1 MLTISKAFTIFF
13 LLSLCGNREYPSSFQ
28 NKSVSSSFKWVP
40 KYILFLAKLKGE
52 RSPFYR
58 EQTWIYSL
66 NYLLHAGV
74 MLTII
79 KVFIVLFVLCMWE
92 QGTPWQFSKQINK
105 LSFQL
110 SVQVSFFL
118 ANLKRRGR
126 PFLEGARKRG
136 GRIERLPQEH
146 LVALKDEKVCSSVK
160 FEVILPLLCCL
171 LDPLTNKQ
179 FRGWSSMTNLWID
192 SRTCQKYRILLSAR
206 QRSNNYLELSKEK
219 VLGNMMLSY

>member
-136 GRIERLPQEH
+136 GAHWEITPR
-146 LVALKDEKVCSSVK
+146 ALGCPKRWKSLFFCEIWSNPTP
-160 FEVILPLLCCL
+160 PLL
-171 LDPLTNKQ
+171 LTRPPYK
-179 FRGWSSMTNLWID
+179 
-192 SRTCQKYRILLSAR
+192 
-206 QRSNNYLELSKEK
+206 
-219 VLGNMMLSY
+219 